1 MKLPKQK
8 HIDKGQL
15 GGILQIFTRSN
26 IPMVPIT
33 FIGTA
38 SLCYD
43 RFLKPYC
50 SISTGIVVII
60 ICAVAW
66 WIFDYTV
73 LYPSQVQ
80 FGNHQGYAHNS
91 PIKTDFEKVND
102 RLDKIEEML
111 KK

>member
-15 GGILQIFTRSN
+15 GGILQIFMRTS
-26 IPMVPIT
+26 IPLVPIN

-43 RFLKPYC
+43 RFLKDTC
-50 SISTGIVVII
+50 SIPTGIVVLLL
-60 ICAVAW
+60 CAVAW
-66 WIFDYTV
+66 WTFDYTM
-73 LYPSQVQ
+73 LYPSAVQ
-80 FGNHQGYAHNS
+80 FGNKQGYAHNS
-91 PIKTDFEKVND
+91 PIKADFEEVND
-102 RLDKIEEML
+102 RLDKIEKML